1 MNGFLSSPT
10 VRLSNL
16 LLNPSMCSHLL
27 IVEDDQGQ
35 WELLLEEPIYSIGRD
50 PKCDIRLV
58 SQFVSRRHATLVQFP
73 NEDGLSYY
81 YRIVDGN
88 LRGKLSANG
97 LLVNG
102 QKLPARDLKNG
113 DEIVFASKI
122 KIIYYLIDQEQ
133 SALTDVEQTTISHPF
148 SARVLPE
155 PEAEAGEEHPT
166 YRGPRR

>member
-1 MNGFLSSPT
+1 MY
-10 VRLSNL
+10 
-16 LLNPSMCSHLL
+16 SHLL

-35 WELLLEEPIYSIGRD
+35 WELPLEEPIYSIGRD
-50 PKCDIRLV
+50 PKCDVRLV

-102 QKLPARDLKNG
+102 QKLAARDLQNG
-113 DEIVFASKI
+113 DEIFFAPQI
-122 KIIYYLIDQEQ
+122 KVIYYLITQEDPV
-133 SALTDVEQTTISHPF
+133 SKLESTTISHPLA
-148 SARVLPE
+148 SQVQETR
-155 PEAEAGEEHPT
+155 GEEHPT

>member
-1 MNGFLSSPT
+1 
-10 VRLSNL
+10 
-16 LLNPSMCSHLL
+16 MCSHLL

-97 LLVNG
+97 FLVNG
-102 QKLPARDLKNG
+102 QKLSARDLQNG
-113 DEIVFASKI
+113 DEIVFAPKI
-122 KIIYYLIDQEQ
+122 KIVYWLIAKAEPVPSDEE
-133 SALTDVEQTTISHPF
+133 AATVSHPF
-148 SARVLPE
+148 PARVLSHPE
-155 PEAEAGEEHPT
+155 EEHPT
-166 YRGPRR
+166 YQGQRH

>member
-1 MNGFLSSPT
+1 MT
-10 VRLSNL
+10 
-16 LLNPSMCSHLL
+16 SMCSHLL

-102 QKLPARDLKNG
+102 QKLPARDLQNG
-113 DEIVFASKI
+113 DEIVFAPKI
-122 KIIYYLIDQEQ
+122 KVVYWLIDQEQ
-133 SALTDVEQTTISHPF
+133 QEPTDGESATVSHAF
-148 SARVLPE
+148 SASSSAQPE
-155 PEAEAGEEHPT
+155 EEHPT
-166 YRGPRR
+166 YRGQRR